1 MRALNLMI
9 DDDKRM
15 IFIIGMDR
23 EKVAASIAAKY
34 SSVLEYIDEGQDGP
48 SPDKLAFGYRFLEKF
63 IQIQYR
69 LPQPR
74 LINVRTLV
82 GVARE
87 FYAFG

>member
-1 MRALNLMI
+1 
-9 DDDKRM
+9 
-15 IFIIGMDR
+15 
-23 EKVAASIAAKY
+23 
-34 SSVLEYIDEGQDGP
+34 LEYIDEGEDGP

-82 GVARE
+82 GVTRMSFARPADAADE
-87 FYAFG
+87 LNPNIVDTEIAKLDPISIDRRAVEVNT